1 MDEVQKGSQKSGGL
15 DVKAVGK
22 HDEVQ
27 KGSQKSGGLD
37 VKAVGK
43 HDEVQKGSQR
53 AEDWTLKQWE
63 SMMKSKKEVKVRRI
77 GR

>member
-1 MDEVQKGSQKSGGL
+1 MNLHTKMDL
-15 DVKAVGK
+15 TVGK

-43 HDEVQKGSQR
+43 I
-53 AEDWTLKQWE
+53 
-63 SMMKSKKEVKVRRI
+63 KSV
-77 GR
+77 